1 MCSDPIPSIRLDI
14 RPMNTPSLPPQ
25 AITDLETILKAGTV
39 AFGPAGFAGTIPE
52 ATEAY
57 WRLLKA
63 SYGGAVFRLC
73 AEASSP
79 AARLYGLMGLYQV
92 DHPAYVEIASR
103 YRDDTSGITYLRG
116 CMGLTYPL
124 NTLLTQIESG
134 YQEESIFAEPMFPT
148 DS

>member
-1 MCSDPIPSIRLDI
+1 M
-14 RPMNTPSLPPQ
+14 TPNSLPPE
-25 AITDLETILKAGTV
+25 AITDLETILKAGTM
-39 AFGPAGFAGTIPE
+39 AFGPAGFAGTIPD

-63 SYGGAVFRLC
+63 LYGGAVFRQC
-73 AEASSP
+73 AEADSP

-92 DHPAYVEIASR
+92 DRSAYVEIASR
-103 YRDDTSGITYLRG
+103 YRDDTSGVTYLRG

-124 NTLLTQIESG
+124 NSLLAQLESG
-134 YQEESIFAEPMFPT
+134 HHEESVFADSVFPS